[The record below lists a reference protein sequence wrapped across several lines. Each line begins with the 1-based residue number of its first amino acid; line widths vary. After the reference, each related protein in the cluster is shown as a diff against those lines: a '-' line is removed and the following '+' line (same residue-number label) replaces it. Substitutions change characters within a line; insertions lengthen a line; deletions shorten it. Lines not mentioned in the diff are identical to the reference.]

1 MREELNQG
9 LIDFLKA
16 SPTPFHATASL
27 VQRLEA
33 AGYQR
38 LDEREPWSTEA
49 NGRYY
54 VTRNDSSIVA
64 IKMGRHSAL
73 HGGIRLVGATP
84 TARACGSN
92 PSRNC
97 NARVSGNWASKSTA
111 ARCSPPGST
120 ATFPWPAA

>member
-33 AGYQR
+33 VGYQR
-38 LDEREPWSTEA
+38 LDERETWATEA
-49 NGRYY
+49 GGKYY

-64 IKMGRHSAL
+64 FKLGRHSPL
-73 HGGIRLVGATP
+73 LGGIRMVGAHTDSP
-84 TARACGSN
+84 CL
-92 PSRNC
+92 
-97 NARVSGNWASKSTA
+97 RVK
-111 ARCSPPGST
+111 PQP
-120 ATFPWPAA
+120 

>member
-33 AGYQR
+33 AGFVR
-38 LDEREPWSTEA
+38 LDEREPWTTEA

-64 IKMGRHSAL
+64 IKM
-73 HGGIRLVGATP
+73 
-84 TARACGSN
+84 
-92 PSRNC
+92 SRY
-97 NARVSGNWASKSTA
+97 G
-111 ARCSPPGST
+111 
-120 ATFPWPAA
+120 

>member
-1 MREELNQG
+1 MRAELNQG

-33 AGYQR
+33 AGYVR

-54 VTRNDSSIVA
+54 VTRESVCGRGSS
-64 IKMGRHSAL
+64 RHLSY
-73 HGGIRLVGATP
+73 RF
-84 TARACGSN
+84 
-92 PSRNC
+92 SR
-97 NARVSGNWASKSTA
+97 KT
-111 ARCSPPGST
+111 T
-120 ATFPWPAA
+120 